1 VAGAVRLHGALAW
14 IDCQPWAEYPAGDHT
29 IVVARVLDLAADLG
43 RDPLLY
49 FNRRYRRLH
58 PETKEA
64 Q

>member
-1 VAGAVRLHGALAW
+1 
-14 IDCQPWAEYPAGDHT
+14 
-29 IVVARVLDLAADLG
+29 VVSRVLDLAADLG

-49 FNRRYRRLH
+49 FNRQYRRLH